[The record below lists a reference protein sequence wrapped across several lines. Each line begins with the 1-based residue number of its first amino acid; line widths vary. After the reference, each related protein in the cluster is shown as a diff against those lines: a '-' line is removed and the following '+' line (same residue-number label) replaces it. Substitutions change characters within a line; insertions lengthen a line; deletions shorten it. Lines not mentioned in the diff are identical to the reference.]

1 VTNPTR
7 PEASAAPAAH
17 AGVGRHAFLVAAGIF
32 LSRIA
37 GLVRERAIAHFLG
50 NSFAADA
57 LRGALRIPNIL
68 QNLFGEGVLSA
79 SFIPVYARLVAQ
91 KEEEESGR
99 VAGAILSLLAMA
111 VAVLVLLGVL
121 ATPWIIDAIVPGF
134 KGETRELTIRLVR
147 ILFPGVGLL
156 VMSAWCLGILNSHRR
171 FFLSYVSSVV
181 WNGAIIGALL
191 LFRHAD
197 MSQLAVWA
205 AWGSVVGSGLQVA
218 LQLPVVLKLAPRLR
232 VSFGQ
237 ANENVRTVVRNF
249 VPVFISR
256 GVNQVSGYVDQILAS
271 YLPTG
276 AVSFLSVAQALYL
289 LPVSLF
295 GMSISAAELPA
306 MSSALGT
313 DEQVAA
319 TLRQRIAAS
328 TRRVGFFVVPSA
340 VGFIVLG
347 DVITAAIYQ
356 TGKFTHADSVRVWG
370 ILAGSGIGLVASTV
384 GRLYSSAYYALR
396 DTRTP
401 VNFAIV
407 RVILTTTLGYLCS
420 QQLPGLLGIDPLW
433 GVAGLTASAGFAG
446 WVEFLLLR
454 RGMNRKIGHGEFPA
468 AYFARLWLA
477 AVIGAAVAWGVKLT
491 LHPKQ
496 PQVAAI
502 AILVPYGAV
511 YLGCTA
517 LMGVEQAA
525 GMMRRLLR
533 RT

>member
-1 VTNPTR
+1 
-7 PEASAAPAAH
+7 
-17 AGVGRHAFLVAAGIF
+17 
-32 LSRIA
+32 
-37 GLVRERAIAHFLG
+37 
-50 NSFAADA
+50 
-57 LRGALRIPNIL
+57 
-68 QNLFGEGVLSA
+68 
-79 SFIPVYARLVAQ
+79 
-91 KEEEESGR
+91 
-99 VAGAILSLLAMA
+99 M
-111 VAVLVLLGVL
+111 
-121 ATPWIIDAIVPGF
+121 
-134 KGETRELTIRLVR
+134 
-147 ILFPGVGLL
+147 
-156 VMSAWCLGILNSHRR
+156 
-171 FFLSYVSSVV
+171 
-181 WNGAIIGALL
+181 
-191 LFRHAD
+191 
-197 MSQLAVWA
+197 
-205 AWGSVVGSGLQVA
+205 
-218 LQLPVVLKLAPRLR
+218 
-232 VSFGQ
+232 
-237 ANENVRTVVRNF
+237 
-249 VPVFISR
+249 PVFISR

-340 VGFIVLG
+340 VGFIALG

-370 ILAGSGIGLVASTV
+370 ILAGSGVGLVASTV

-420 QQLPGLLGIDPLW
+420 QQLPGLLGINPLW
-433 GVAGLTASAGFAG
+433 GVAGLTASAGFAA
-446 WVEFLLLR
+446 WVEFVLLR
-454 RGMNRKIGHGEFPA
+454 RGMNQKIGRSEFPA

-477 AVIGAAVAWGVKLT
+477 AIIGAAVAWGVKLV
-491 LHPKQ
+491 LHPQ
-496 PQVAAI
+496 RPWIAAMV
-502 AILVPYGAV
+502 ILVPYGAV

-517 LMGVEQAA
+517 LLGVEQA
-525 GMMRRLLR
+525 GGLVRRLLR
-533 RT
+533 RG